1 MSIRTLLAIVGVT
14 ALITLPGTSMGQ
26 VLRYSGESGESHTY
40 TRTQE
45 DHVAQTVNG
54 TEQNIDIESYWRFTT
69 TLRDVSD
76 NHVTVEI
83 VHDSVSMVGMPGAG
97 ELDFSAL
104 YGEPVVV
111 TLGARGEVSDIAV
124 PESLPAEL
132 DRLDLETT
140 YRAFFP
146 SLPEDEISAGTTWTD
161 TISVQTN
168 QNGIDMDVHRIST
181 YTTIGNADH
190 AGHDAVQIEFMS
202 EIELEGSG
210 NQMGNEIS
218 LSGGGTGSGT
228 IYFDAGGGKFLGGSE
243 SNEIKMDAFVVAGG
257 QNLLIPIVQNRT
269 ETVELVE

>member
-1 MSIRTLLAIVGVT
+1 MSIRTLVAIVGLG
-14 ALITLPGTSMGQ
+14 ALVALPATSMGQ
-26 VLRYSGESGESHTY
+26 VLRYGGEPGESHTY
-40 TRTQE
+40 LRTQE

-54 TEQNIDIESYWRFTT
+54 AEQKIDIESYWRFTT
-69 TLRDVSD
+69 TLRDVLD
-76 NHVTVEI
+76 DHVTVEI

-111 TLGARGEVSDIAV
+111 TLGLRGEVSDIVV
-124 PESLPAEL
+124 PDSLPAEL

-146 SLPEDEISAGTTWTD
+146 GLPEEEISAGATWTD

-168 QNGIDMDVHRIST
+168 QNGIDMDVDRIST
-181 YTTIGNADH
+181 YTAIGDAAF
-190 AGHDAVQIEFMS
+190 AGHDAVQIEVAS

-228 IYFDAGGGKFLGGSE
+228 IYFDASGGKFLGGSE

-257 QNLLIPIVQNRT
+257 QNLLIPIVQHRT
-269 ETVELVE
+269 ETIELVE

>member
-1 MSIRTLLAIVGVT
+1 MSIMTLGVIVGLGAVV
-14 ALITLPGTSMGQ
+14 ALPGTSTGQ
-26 VLRYSGESGESHTY
+26 VLRYGGESGESHTY

-54 TEQNIDIESYWRFTT
+54 AEQKIDIESYWRFTT
-69 TLRDVSD
+69 TLRDVLD
-76 NHVTVEI
+76 DRVTVEI

-97 ELDFSAL
+97 ELDFSPL
-104 YGEPVVV
+104 YGKPVVV
-111 TLGARGEVSDIAV
+111 TLGLRGEVSDIAV
-124 PESLPAEL
+124 PDSLPTEL

-146 SLPEDEISAGTTWTD
+146 GLPEEEISAGATWTD

-181 YTTIGNADH
+181 YTAVGDADH
-190 AGHDAVQIEFMS
+190 GGHDAVQIEFMS

-218 LSGGGTGSGT
+218 LSGNGTGSGT
-228 IYFDAGGGKFLGGSE
+228 IYFDADGEKFLGGSE
-243 SNEIKMDAFVVAGG
+243 SSEIKMDAFVVAGA
-257 QNLLIPIVQNRT
+257 QNLLIPIVQNRS
-269 ETVELVE
+269 ETIELVE